1 MLVADSATFS
11 VASLDD
17 AIKANMKICVDEPVA
32 QIIFS
37 QHPRFGKS
45 GLDVVV
51 PVWGAWR
58 AVKAGKCDAVIAD
71 QDTFKTY
78 AMDGRANIDDCAAE
92 KAGTLSKEEA
102 FCVRSLNTTTGEPT
116 GLPVKNRDC
125 GFGQVGDVLATI
137 PIAWAASPYL
147 PTEIFHGLSWAIREK
162 LDQGAYLKAES
173 IFQETTPSDC
183 PDVASKAA
191 SASLPISALFGSAAA
206 SGCFV
211 TIGILIA
218 LTQRLRQ
225 CKSDPTSS
233 ETFKRKEEPEDSGEQ
248 DSDDAQAGKFGA
260 VNMDILG
267 SQIVAHAKHIEALL
281 KTHGRQMPAQLADP
295 NSSPSSES
303 PRQPADSDRLLGA
316 FARRECERHNTIS
329 ILGFRVPSPFGRRR
343 RRWDD
348 DNSFMVDL
356 AHVPRKSRDMPNVV
370 PKVLPEDTS

>member
-17 AIKANMKICVDEPVA
+17 AVKANMKICVDEPVA

-37 QHPRFGKS
+37 QHPTFGKS

-51 PVWGAWR
+51 PVYGAWR
-58 AVKAGKCDAVIAD
+58 AVKAGKCDAFITD

-78 AMDGRANIDDCAAE
+78 AMDGQANIDDCAAE

-102 FCVRSLNTTTGEPT
+102 FCVRSLNSTTGEPT

-125 GFGQVGDVLATI
+125 GFGQVGDVLAAV

-162 LDQGAYLKAES
+162 LAQGAYLKAES
-173 IFQETTPSDC
+173 IFQETTPSEC
-183 PDVASKAA
+183 LTSKAA

-211 TIGILIA
+211 TIGIFIA

-281 KTHGRQMPAQLADP
+281 KTHGRQMQAQLADP

-303 PRQPADSDRLLGA
+303 PRQPADSDR
-316 FARRECERHNTIS
+316 RS
-329 ILGFRVPSPFGRRR
+329 Q